1 MLCLKNID
9 FDLIDFSEAPC
20 HSNPN
25 FALVHFRLFPPAW
38 RHMCPYIPKQSP
50 SSLYAPL
57 LDTDYWS
64 RNCWTIAA
72 MVHCIIYGCN
82 NTSTGSTGSFHALPK
97 DPALRNAWL
106 EKISRVGKKWEE
118 ARADT
123 RGSGSDD
130 RVCSDHFLD
139 TDFTVP
145 RELAAQLGYKRHSL
159 KPDAVPSQKMRGPND
174 KPPSPKRRRTAAV
187 KLKFKRTRFCLLYL
201 PPVLFL
207 FYLWGETSTKY
218 LNITDHICF
227 S

>member
-1 MLCLKNID
+1 
-9 FDLIDFSEAPC
+9 
-20 HSNPN
+20 
-25 FALVHFRLFPPAW
+25 
-38 RHMCPYIPKQSP
+38 
-50 SSLYAPL
+50 
-57 LDTDYWS
+57 
-64 RNCWTIAA
+64 
-72 MVHCIIYGCN
+72 MVHCIVYGCN
-82 NTSTGSTGSFHALPK
+82 NTSKKGSTFTGSFHALPK

-106 EKISRVGKKWEE
+106 EKISRVGKKWEK

-145 RELAAQLGYKRHSL
+145 RELAAQLGYKRHAL
-159 KPDAVPSQKMRGPND
+159 KPDAVPSQKMRGPDD

-187 KLKFKRTRFCLLYL
+187 KLKFKRVRSCLLNLPPDL

-207 FYLWGETSTKY
+207 FYLWGETSTKS
-218 LNITDHICF
+218 LNIINHICF